1 MVREFDYI
9 ILNIKN
15 MSLDYLKLKPKRFP
29 KKSHKH
35 ALEARYWKK
44 FETVPIDSDTQSE
57 TTNMLRSD
65 LSFCPRDKPNLF
77 ATAVAARVEIYRLS
91 TPSQDDIEPLK
102 PV

>member
-1 MVREFDYI
+1 MCAYLPQVVVATGKPANDYI

-44 FETVPIDSDTQSE
+44 FETIPIDTES
-57 TTNMLRSD
+57 
-65 LSFCPRDKPNLF
+65 
-77 ATAVAARVEIYRLS
+77 
-91 TPSQDDIEPLK
+91 
-102 PV
+102 

>member
-1 MVREFDYI
+1 MATEKPANDYI

-44 FETVPIDSDTQSE
+44 FETIPIDTES
-57 TTNMLRSD
+57 
-65 LSFCPRDKPNLF
+65 
-77 ATAVAARVEIYRLS
+77 
-91 TPSQDDIEPLK
+91 
-102 PV
+102 